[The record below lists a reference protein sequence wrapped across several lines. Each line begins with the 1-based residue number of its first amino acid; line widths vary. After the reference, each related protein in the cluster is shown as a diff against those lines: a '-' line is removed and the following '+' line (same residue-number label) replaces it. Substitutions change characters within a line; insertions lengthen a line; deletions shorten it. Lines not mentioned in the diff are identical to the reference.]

1 MSDQAP
7 SAHASTTS
15 IDVVLNING
24 AERRVNVPPQ
34 WTLLDVLTRS
44 CGLTGP
50 REGCG
55 VGMCG
60 ACTVLVD
67 GAALSA
73 CLLLAF
79 QVEGREIVTIEGLAD
94 AAGRLHPVQEA
105 FLEHTSFQ
113 CSYCTPGF
121 ILTTVA
127 YLREPPAH
135 RIDAKRYLSGNLCR
149 CGSYVKILAAV
160 KALEKRGP

>member
-1 MSDQAP
+1 MQPAAASGTCRSPRSKCCERSRMSDQAA
-7 SAHASTTS
+7 SADAATS
-15 IDVVLNING
+15 IDVLLNVNG
-24 AERRVNVPPQ
+24 AELRVNVPPQ

-79 QVEGREIVTIEGLAD
+79 QAEGREIVTIEGLAD
-94 AAGRLHPVQEA
+94 AAGRLHPVQ
-105 FLEHTSFQ
+105 
-113 CSYCTPGF
+113 
-121 ILTTVA
+121 
-127 YLREPPAH
+127 
-135 RIDAKRYLSGNLCR
+135 
-149 CGSYVKILAAV
+149 
-160 KALEKRGP
+160 